1 MKSKYHSKTAIV
13 ESVQLRTLQEG
24 RYPEMVRALSLR
36 STLHELASL
45 PVQATTLQ
53 KHERTLAVAQKHDL
67 PIVFVGAA
75 PAING
80 TKVFRGVSTDWG
92 LVNIAEDPHFIA
104 EGNRAVIPQQVLHE
118 LKTIQRVGLD
128 FEAVYVA
135 HEIEKNRLA
144 PGQMLT
150 LDMIAP
156 PPPMGTVLRS
166 AQMGQAAESFW
177 TGVGRLL
184 LGSLKLGIGVLSTAA
199 AVGVAS
205 ASFGSTAYAYD
216 PILFG
221 LHIDPTVLI
230 EGRPLA
236 LWYYLA
242 SWTWNE

>member
-1 MKSKYHSKTAIV
+1 MHKTNSRRPVFV
-13 ESVQLRTLQEG
+13 EVSERQTLSQG
-24 RYPEMVRALSLR
+24 RYPEMVQALSLR
-36 STLHELASL
+36 STPHEMVSL
-45 PVQATTLQ
+45 PVQAITLQ
-53 KHERTLAVAQKHDL
+53 KHERTLAVAQKRDL
-67 PIVFVGAA
+67 PIVFIGSA
-75 PAING
+75 PVITG
-80 TKVFRGVSTDWG
+80 TKVFPGVSTDWG

-104 EGNRAVIPQQVLHE
+104 EGQRAVIPQQVLHE
-118 LKTIQRVGLD
+118 LKTIQRAGLD

-156 PPPMGTVLRS
+156 PPPMGTVSRS

-205 ASFGSTAYAYD
+205 ASFGTTAYAYD

-221 LHIDPTVLI
+221 LHIDRTVVI